1 MVFNIWVHLSICVTR
16 ASLVVKHVQDQIPQL
31 TGTLSLFQAEVGDAP
46 APAPAEGIGEEG
58 GDIMEG
64 KDALPDVPMTPS
76 GSELGA
82 EQDDEDDD
90 DDSERRN
97 QSISKKLWSFFTT

>member
-1 MVFNIWVHLSICVTR
+1 M
-16 ASLVVKHVQDQIPQL
+16 D
-31 TGTLSLFQAEVGDAP
+31 
-46 APAPAEGIGEEG
+46 
-58 GDIMEG
+58 G

>member
-1 MVFNIWVHLSICVTR
+1 MLAHI
-16 ASLVVKHVQDQIPQL
+16 QDQSLQL
-31 TGTLSLFQAEVGDAP
+31 TGALSLFQAEIGDAH
-46 APAPAEGIGEEG
+46 APAEGTGEED
-58 GDIMEG
+58 GDVVDG

-90 DDSERRN
+90 DSERRN